1 MIKYAIIRQK
11 GTGMKRGI
19 IEGQR
24 AGSQEGK
31 QKSAPTSILPHGGG
45 RNFDLSLRKSEI
57 QVGDNIK
64 KQKARQTKEQQPDK
78 KAFTLAEVLITL
90 GVIGVVAAMTL
101 PTLIKNYQKTVTAT
115 RLKTTYSTISQAVRM
130 SEVDNGPVATW
141 ELPYDGASYS
151 ARKSFVDIYFKP
163 YLKNVK
169 ECTNISDCIGEK
181 IYNLDGSEISE
192 VTKPTFILNN
202 GVVLNF
208 TFQGETNIQIDV
220 SINGKKGPNIYGRDI
235 FTIVVN
241 KGTNN
246 NIIAQNQS
254 AGSVH
259 FFCQGN
265 SINFLKNDSSYGCN
279 KNAQGACCGAWIMEN
294 GWKIPDDYPW

>member
-1 MIKYAIIRQK
+1 MTERKIMKK
-11 GTGMKRGI
+11 G
-19 IEGQR
+19 
-24 AGSQEGK
+24 
-31 QKSAPTSILPHGGG
+31 
-45 RNFDLSLRKSEI
+45 
-57 QVGDNIK
+57 
-64 KQKARQTKEQQPDK
+64 
-78 KAFTLAEVLITL
+78 FTLAEVLITL
-90 GVIGVVAAMTL
+90 GVIGVVAAMTM

-115 RLKTTYSTISQAVRM
+115 RLKATYSTISQAVRM
-130 SEVDNGPVATW
+130 SEVDNGPVTTW
-141 ELPYDGASYS
+141 ELPSDGAFYS

-169 ECTNISDCIGEK
+169 ECTNMSDCIGEK
-181 IYNLDGSEISE
+181 IYDLSGSEIIESY
-192 VTKPTFILNN
+192 KPTFILNN

-220 SINGKKGPNIYGRDI
+220 NINGKKGPNTYGRDI
-235 FTIVVN
+235 FIIVVN

-246 NIIAQNQS
+246 NIIAKKQS

-265 SINFLKNDSSYGCN
+265 NIDFLKNNSAYSCN
-279 KNAQGACCGAWIMEN
+279 KNAKGLCCGAWIMEN